1 MKKMRKTSFKHWIL
15 LLFLLL
21 FGSTEEVNK
30 NKLKFT
36 TTYKLA
42 LLWGESQMCL
52 PKVRFK

>member
-1 MKKMRKTSFKHWIL
+1 MKKMRKISFKHWIL